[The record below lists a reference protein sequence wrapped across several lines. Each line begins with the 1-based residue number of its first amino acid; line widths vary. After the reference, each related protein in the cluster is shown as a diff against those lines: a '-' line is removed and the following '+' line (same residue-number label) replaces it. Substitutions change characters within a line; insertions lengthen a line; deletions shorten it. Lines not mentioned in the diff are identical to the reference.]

1 MPGMRVTL
9 GQLKAFEAVARLGS
23 FSAAAR
29 ELFVTQPAVSKKIRL
44 LQEEV
49 GMPLL
54 EQVGKRIDL
63 TDAGRQLLG
72 VCTDWLDTWA
82 RFEQSIA
89 DLQGLK
95 KGRLRIAVVTTSK
108 YFMPRVLGPFCT
120 RYPGIDVAMEVINRD
135 RLLERLARNE
145 DDLYIMGVP
154 PDDLDI
160 DSEPLVDNPLIV
172 VAPVSH
178 PLASR
183 RRIRIAELADEPF
196 LMREQG
202 SGTRIAVERVFGA
215 KGVALRVK
223 MELGSNEAIKQAVAG
238 GLGLSI
244 MSRHALHPLTGADQ
258 LVELAVQG
266 FPIKRH
272 WYVVTPRGK
281 QLSVVARTFLEFLRA
296 NRGLLQA
303 KPGAAVATGIAS

>member
-1 MPGMRVTL
+1 MPAMRVTL

-23 FSAAAR
+23 FSGAAN

-49 GMPLL
+49 GLPLF
-54 EQVGKRIDL
+54 EQIGKRIYL
-63 TDAGRQLLG
+63 TDAGRLLLG
-72 VCTDWLDTWA
+72 VCRDWLETWA

-95 KGRLRIAVVTTSK
+95 QGRLRIAVVTTSK
-108 YFMPRVLGPFCT
+108 YFVPRVLGPFCE

-160 DSEPLVDNPLIV
+160 DSEPLIGNPLVV
-172 VAPVSH
+172 VAPASH
-178 PLASR
+178 PLAKRS
-183 RRIRIAELADEPF
+183 RIRFAELADQVF
-196 LMREQG
+196 LMREKG
-202 SGTRIAVERVFGA
+202 SGTRIAIERLFA
-215 KGVALRVK
+215 EEQTPLQVK

-238 GLGLSI
+238 GLGLAI
-244 MSRHALHPLTGADQ
+244 MSRHALHPMTGSEGI
-258 LVELAVQG
+258 VELKVQG
-266 FPIKRH
+266 FPLKRS

-281 QLSVVARTFLEFLRA
+281 QLSVVAQTFLEFLRTHIK
-296 NRGLLQA
+296 LLEPA
-303 KPGAAVATGIAS
+303 